1 MEWKREINIDSTDI
15 KKLRGYMNT
24 WSISENVD
32 EVDKPLKSLLE
43 QEEKN
48 RNKNS
53 PYPLKKLTLYLKF
66 FLTKYSPVSIC
77 FIGEF

>member
-43 QEEKN
+43 QEEK
-48 RNKNS
+48 K
-53 PYPLKKLTLYLKF
+53 
-66 FLTKYSPVSIC
+66 
-77 FIGEF
+77 

>member
-15 KKLRGYMNT
+15 KKLRGYMNI
-24 WSISENVD
+24 WSIFENVD

-53 PYPLKKLTLYLKF
+53 PYPISTI
-66 FLTKYSPVSIC
+66 S
-77 FIGEF
+77 